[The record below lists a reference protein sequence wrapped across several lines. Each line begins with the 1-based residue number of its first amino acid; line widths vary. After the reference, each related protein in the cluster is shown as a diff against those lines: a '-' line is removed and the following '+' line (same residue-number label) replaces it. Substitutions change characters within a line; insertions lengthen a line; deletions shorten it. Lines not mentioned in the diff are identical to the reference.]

1 MQHISS
7 CLLPNLHIVFPLP
20 QLMYASYYTCAFL
33 SSLKWNWIWKKEE
46 ESNKRADSHYIRV
59 KDAILF
65 GAFHINGRCYTKK
78 SKRNLAEPV
87 NLIATS
93 TDQTRRRKEQK
104 KSFFQQNALL
114 ISITKCC
121 FLSFFFFF
129 LPPQRISNKR
139 REKLNK
145 FSLIED
151 L

>member
-1 MQHISS
+1 MRFFI
-7 CLLPNLHIVFPLP
+7 IIE
-20 QLMYASYYTCAFL
+20 ME
-33 SSLKWNWIWKKEE
+33 LKLKKEE

-93 TDQTRRRKEQK
+93 TDQTRRRKEQEK
-104 KSFFQQNALL
+104 KKFLSTERALDFNHEMLFSFFLL
-114 ISITKCC
+114 
-121 FLSFFFFF
+121 LFF